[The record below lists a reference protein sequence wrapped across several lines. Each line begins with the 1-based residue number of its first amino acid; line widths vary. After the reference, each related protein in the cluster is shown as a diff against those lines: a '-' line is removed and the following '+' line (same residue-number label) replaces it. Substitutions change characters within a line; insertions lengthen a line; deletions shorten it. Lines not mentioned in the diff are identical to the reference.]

1 MKTSLL
7 ITALCLSIAAFSQ
20 TGETCSDPIPL
31 ECGQSVVGSTIG
43 VPNDNN
49 LSMVVTCM
57 TAVGTGGQM
66 WFAITP
72 DSDGEITLS
81 TAGSL
86 TDFDTKIHAYTGECG
101 SLVCANGNDDF
112 TNLTSELNLY
122 CDSGVTYLIRIGGF
136 NLVEG
141 NFELSVSCDL
151 DNHAC
156 MDPLA
161 TNFNPQAIVDDG
173 SCCYGLYHT
182 FSITP
187 GSFSAEIGWSILDP
201 SGNLII
207 SGDYTDAAELCTSAG
222 SCGYILVMTDD
233 FGDGWNGG
241 IYEFKD
247 QQGNVIFTGTLE
259 DGSGP
264 DSVFIAIGDGECPF
278 GCMNPIAENYDPE
291 AGFDDGSC
299 IIYGCNDM
307 NAQNYDPVSTQD
319 DGSCIYN
326 YYGYA
331 FVDLNENGSFDDF
344 ENGLADVE
352 VVLNPDGLITFTDD
366 MGYFEFN
373 DIVDSDHTIQCA
385 INNQVWP
392 TITTSDNFDLSQTYS
407 PFFVGVSSGEPYM
420 NVELTSE
427 LWGFFFCGTDGSL
440 WLTLNNNGNET
451 INSHVEIDLDDILS
465 PLGSLYVYGSNMPD
479 FSFATSVNGT
489 NPVIDLQNILPG
501 GHVYM
506 WLDFE
511 VLAPEMI
518 GQVALNHYT
527 MSSVSSS
534 GLIDEQSIQSE
545 NLIQCS
551 YDPNDISVAPAG
563 YTDNHFILNDTPLDY
578 TIRFQNTGNAPA
590 YHITV
595 SNFIDENLDLTS
607 FNLTQ
612 TGHEVVTSINLQTR
626 EILFDFYEIMLPDS
640 FADEAGSHGFI
651 KYRILPN
658 SNLPVGTV
666 IENAVGIIFDIN
678 EPVITNTAFST
689 ITSCDNFGTF
699 TLSENEICEGDV
711 LSGSISE
718 LYIESYQWSM
728 DGVVVS
734 TTTSF
739 TVENANSGTHEI
751 ELETENPLCEGS
763 SSQSVV
769 VHALESPSFN
779 QVGAMLTAQGG
790 TDYQWYLNGF
800 PIEGATSE
808 TWLAQENGIYTV
820 QSISEF
826 GCVGVSASQE
836 VIVIGILEND
846 ENLFQIFP
854 NPVSSI
860 VNLIIGHPG
869 DYDIKMIGVDGESV
883 RHWSN
888 NGANQLS
895 LDCSDLASG
904 VYMIQ
909 LISVDGQISSRLI
922 VVE

>member
-1 MKTSLL
+1 M
-7 ITALCLSIAAFSQ
+7 A
-20 TGETCSDPIPL
+20 
-31 ECGQSVVGSTIG
+31 
-43 VPNDNN
+43 
-49 LSMVVTCM
+49 VTCI
-57 TAVGTGGQM
+57 TTVGTGGQM
-66 WFAITP
+66 WFAVTP
-72 DSDGEITLS
+72 DSDGEIFVS
-81 TAGSL
+81 TAGDI
-86 TDFDTKIHAYTGECG
+86 TDFDTKLHAYTGECG
-101 SLVCANGNDDF
+101 SLVCEFGNDDF
-112 TNLTSELNLY
+112 IGITSEMTLD
-122 CDSGVTYLIRIGGF
+122 CDSGVTYLIRVGGF
-136 NLVEG
+136 NQAEG
-141 NFELSVSCDL
+141 NFELSVWCDL

-161 TNFNPQAIVDDG
+161 TNFNPQAMVDDG

-182 FSITP
+182 FSIIP
-187 GSFSAEIGWSILDP
+187 ASFSAEIGWSILDP

-247 QQGNVIFTGTLE
+247 HLGNVIFSGTLE

-299 IIYGCNDM
+299 IIYGCNDEYA
-307 NAQNYDPVSTQD
+307 NNYDPTSTVD
-319 DGSCIYN
+319 DGSCVYT
-326 YYGYA
+326 YFGYA
-331 FVDLNENGSFDDF
+331 FVDQNENGFMDDF
-344 ENGLADVE
+344 ENGLSGVE
-352 VVLNPDGLITFTDD
+352 VTMNPDGLITYTDAE
-366 MGYFEFN
+366 GYFEFVG
-373 DIVDSDHTIQCA
+373 IVDDNHTIQCA
-385 INNQVWP
+385 IDNQVWP
-392 TITTSDNFDLSQTYS
+392 TITTTDFFDLSESNS
-407 PFFVGVSSGEPYM
+407 PFYVGVSTGEPFIQ
-420 NVELTSE
+420 VELISE
-427 LWGFFFCGTDGSL
+427 MWGFFLCGTTGGL
-440 WLTLNNNGNET
+440 WIALENNGNET
-451 INSHVEIDLDDILS
+451 INSQVEIALDEILS
-465 PLGSLYVYGSNMPD
+465 PLGTPDVNTYYMPNFTYSITTNGS
-479 FSFATSVNGT
+479 
-489 NPVIDLQNILPG
+489 NPVIDMQNILPG
-501 GHVYM
+501 GCVYI

-518 GQVALNHYT
+518 GQVALNNYI
-527 MSSVSSS
+527 VSSISES
-534 GLIDEQSIQSE
+534 GLTDMQNIQRE

-551 YDPNDISVAPAG
+551 YDPNDISVSPEG
-563 YTDNHFILNDTPLDY
+563 YTDNHFILNDTPLEY

-590 YHITV
+590 YHVTV
-595 SNFIDENLDLTS
+595 SNFIDNSLDLSSFDLSQTS
-607 FNLTQ
+607 HN
-612 TGHEVVTSINLQTR
+612 VVTSINLQTR

-640 FADEAGSHGFI
+640 FADEEGSHGFI

-678 EPVITNTAFST
+678 EPVITNTAFSA
-689 ITSCDNFGTF
+689 ITSCDNFGMF
-699 TLSENEICEGDV
+699 TLSENEMCEGDV
-711 LSGSISE
+711 LSGTISE
-718 LYIESYQWSM
+718 QYIESYQWSM

-734 TTTSF
+734 TTPSF
-739 TVENANSGTHEI
+739 TIENANSGTHEI

-800 PIEGATSE
+800 PIEGASSE
-808 TWLAQENGIYTV
+808 TWLAQENGIYAV
-820 QSISEF
+820 QSTSEF

-836 VIVIGILEND
+836 VIVIGILENN
-846 ENLFQIFP
+846 ENLLQIFP

-869 DYDIKMIGVDGESV
+869 DYDIKMIGGDGESV

-888 NGANQLS
+888 NGAIQIS

-909 LISVDGQISSRLI
+909 LISEDGRFSSRHI